1 MNLGKYLFGIREEY
15 FYKVS
20 PEERKKQFFAFNL
33 LAAMFYVLVIL
44 ATVAG
49 YCYGLVI
56 FHNWIFAGIT
66 AILLGGIAFVL
77 LLLVLFLNMTTNYQ
91 ELYSTMTD
99 MSEVFKPYYDRDLSG
114 LSDEEAQRIVQTHK
128 MELREKNLVPDS
140 PPFYVSGIFVSIIKL
155 TLILILSCVIAN
167 GIEMWMF
174 KDMLNKSMVS
184 MLASS
189 ELQQQ
194 LVASD
199 STGVNDNQIYARWT
213 REMLTEPAE
222 HPFLLVNCQSILMIN
237 EIMGLALG
245 KWKIVLDLLFFALY
259 LIPFM
264 IVKKS
269 RRYAGGLFLKE
280 VSLSDISIS
289 YMSFLLARRKCQQV
303 KNILENEYDYNQ
315 LMKKKA

>member
-33 LAAMFYVLVIL
+33 LAAMFYVLVLL

-66 AILLGGIAFVL
+66 AIMLGGIAFVL

-174 KDMLNKSMVS
+174 KDMLNKSMAS
-184 MLASS
+184 MLAST

-199 STGVNDNQIYARWT
+199 STGVHDNQIYARWT

-289 YMSFLLARRKCQQV
+289 YMAFLLARRKCQQV
-303 KNILENEYDYNQ
+303 KNMLENEYDYNQ
-315 LMKKKA
+315 LLKKKA